1 MRMKTFLQKN
11 LTGFFCVLS
20 VGLVT
25 IIYSA
30 CNSSDG
36 PAVDSVDKVSPD
48 WITLEV
54 KFKQKTDGEMRDV
67 AIRGIEKLLLDSISA
82 MNPTLKPNFKISKNL
97 FDDSLKYIFSVG
109 KPMPLLLPPAPDG
122 SIKAYSTAAKDT
134 ISNPPCL
141 CRNGCG
147 VCLMIKN
154 VPSDTS
160 YNPAFKSI
168 ESIEVLGQ

>member
-1 MRMKTFLQKN
+1 MKTFLQKN
-11 LTGFFCVLS
+11 LMGFFCVLS
-20 VGLVT
+20 ILLGT
-25 IIYSA
+25 IIAA

-36 PAVDSVDKVSPD
+36 PVATSQDKVSPD

-54 KFKQKTDGEMRDV
+54 RFKQKTNGEMRDV

-82 MNPTLKPNFKISKNL
+82 MNPTFKPHFKISKNL

-109 KPMPLLLPPAPDG
+109 KPMPLPPPPPPDG
-122 SIKAYSTAAKDT
+122 SIKADATAAKDT

-141 CRNGCG
+141 CKNGCG
-147 VCLMIKN
+147 VCLMIKS

-160 YNPAFKSI
+160 YNPAFRAI

>member
-1 MRMKTFLQKN
+1 MKTFLQKN

-20 VGLVT
+20 ILLVT

-30 CNSSDG
+30 CKSSDG
-36 PAVDSVDKVSPD
+36 PVVTSQDKVSPD

-54 KFKQKTDGEMRDV
+54 RFKQKTDGEMRDM

-82 MNPTLKPNFKISKNL
+82 INPTFKPHFKISKNL

-109 KPMPLLLPPAPDG
+109 KPMPLPLPPPPDG
-122 SIKAYSTAAKDT
+122 STKEYSTAAKDT

-141 CRNGCG
+141 CKNGCG
-147 VCLMIKN
+147 VCLMIKG
-154 VPSDTS
+154 VSSDTS
-160 YNPAFKSI
+160 YNPAFRAI